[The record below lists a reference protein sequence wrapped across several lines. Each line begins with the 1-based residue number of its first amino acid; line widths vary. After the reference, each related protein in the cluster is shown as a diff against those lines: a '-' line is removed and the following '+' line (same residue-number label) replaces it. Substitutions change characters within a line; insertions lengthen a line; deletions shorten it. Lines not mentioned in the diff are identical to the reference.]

1 MCCRSNGGRFIS
13 LREPPIQNQ
22 VDGEKVAI
30 LSNQGTGL
38 RDRYDNTGDLTDLK
52 NALEYFQKALHLTTQ
67 FSPEKAGILNN
78 LGNGLLA
85 QYECTGNLYKLDQA
99 IEHCQQAV
107 KLTPANSKDKALR
120 LNSLAECLQ
129 TRYERTADLTELN
142 QGLGYLHQAVSTY
155 EVPSEQKVVIY
166 SNLSYGLCECYVRT
180 GNLAD
185 LNRAVKHAQ
194 QAVSTISQISPDTKA
209 KILNVL
215 GYALRLRYEKTS
227 SLLDL
232 GDAIDS
238 HSRAVDLS
246 NEAYPSKAK
255 FTTNLGVSLFLRAK
269 DDRRTSAEQQADL
282 AQAQAC
288 FEQAMLHSSP
298 EKFPTSYRLAAFNL
312 GQLHYHAGQFAEAV
326 TALEAA
332 HQAVDYL
339 RSGSQSAVVR
349 QKTAADNVDLYRYL
363 VASCLELGAFRKAL
377 EYAAAGKGQALV
389 DTLASGAERDATL
402 GATWPGFAQEWAKVA
417 ALREQLAAKRAALTG
432 EGSTARGDEA
442 LSEALRETTVQ
453 ELQRLQTEQA
463 QQWAALEKQF
473 PALTATQK
481 APPLTAPQAQELAQ
495 ALGAT
500 LVEYFE
506 HQKGWGAF
514 VITATTL
521 DYHPLPKVTPKL
533 LDKLVLWVEGLT
545 RTLGFALSPDS
556 YKRLDEM
563 YAAFFE
569 PFSATLALEQPLIL
583 APFNRLH
590 LLPLNAARKPASKR
604 YLLED
609 FPLLLV
615 PSLGALHAI
624 WQQAQLLTLLRAGKQ
639 LALLSVAYPGEQGSA
654 NYLPNVLPEA
664 ATIAQHFSPMVTS
677 LHEGAAQVA
686 DVLKLAPQ
694 HKVMHLG
701 CHGYFDLQHPKDSGL
716 LLAGGQWLT
725 VQHILSELNLRQ
737 TALLTLG
744 ACVSGKADLQKG
756 DEMVGLAQASL
767 IAGATAVVAS
777 QWHVHDGATRAL
789 FEAFYAGIAKG
800 ATPTQ
805 ALREATAV
813 VRAQQAWKHPYYWA
827 AFQVH
832 GMPQTPSTEPPPLA
846 EASMVEIGRI
856 YQQKDQLRGAKS
868 MQPEEIIMNAAGTL
882 DAMAGDPEAVTQALA
897 ELEPEERAVVLEI
910 FSTLPTQFQAVA
922 NDAELLELAEHF
934 TQLVEGVAPLWALF
948 GIGTSA
954 AEVQAEQKKRAVTLA
969 SYLKAEDQTQ
979 RTAYVAEHCPAL
991 INDTEQLTEELDLGV
1006 ARMLKFLA
1014 PLPEAKEK
1022 RKGWWA
1028 KALAKFTK

>member
-1 MCCRSNGGRFIS
+1 M
-13 LREPPIQNQ
+13 
-22 VDGEKVAI
+22 
-30 LSNQGTGL
+30 
-38 RDRYDNTGDLTDLK
+38 
-52 NALEYFQKALHLTTQ
+52 
-67 FSPEKAGILNN
+67 
-78 LGNGLLA
+78 
-85 QYECTGNLYKLDQA
+85 
-99 IEHCQQAV
+99 HC
-107 KLTPANSKDKALR
+107 
-120 LNSLAECLQ
+120 
-129 TRYERTADLTELN
+129 
-142 QGLGYLHQAVSTY
+142 
-155 EVPSEQKVVIY
+155 
-166 SNLSYGLCECYVRT
+166 
-180 GNLAD
+180 
-185 LNRAVKHAQ
+185 
-194 QAVSTISQISPDTKA
+194 
-209 KILNVL
+209 
-215 GYALRLRYEKTS
+215 S
-227 SLLDL
+227 SL
-232 GDAIDS
+232 
-238 HSRAVDLS
+238 
-246 NEAYPSKAK
+246 NT
-255 FTTNLGVSLFLRAK
+255 F
-269 DDRRTSAEQQADL
+269 
-282 AQAQAC
+282 
-288 FEQAMLHSSP
+288 P
-298 EKFPTSYRLAAFNL
+298 EVYRLAAFNL
-312 GQLHYHAGQFAEAV
+312 GLLHYQAGQFGEARA
-326 TALEAA
+326 ALEAA

-339 RSGSQSAVVR
+339 RSGTQSAAVR

-363 VASCLELGAFRKAL
+363 VASCLELGAFPQAL
-377 EYAAAGKGQALV
+377 EYAAAGKGQAMV
-389 DTLASGAERDATL
+389 DTLASGQERDAKL
-402 GATWPGFAQEWAKVA
+402 GATWPGFAQEWAKVE
-417 ALREQLAAKRAALTG
+417 ALREQLAAKRAILTG
-432 EGSTARGDEA
+432 EGRGDEA
-442 LSEALRETTVQ
+442 LSEAVRTATVQ
-453 ELQRLQTEQA
+453 ELQRLQAEHS

-473 PALTATQK
+473 PALSATQK
-481 APPLTAPQAQELAQ
+481 APPLSAAQAQNLAQ

-521 DYHPLPKVTPKL
+521 DYHPLPKATPKL
-533 LDKLVLWVEGLT
+533 LDSVVKWAT
-545 RTLGFALSPDS
+545 NITLDYAQSVNS
-556 YKRLDEM
+556 YKHLDAI

-569 PFSATLALEQPLIL
+569 PFSATLAWEQPLVL
-583 APFNRLH
+583 APFSRLH
-590 LLPLNAARKPASKR
+590 LLPLNAARNPATKR

-624 WQQAQLLTLLRAGKQ
+624 WQQAQLQQLTLLRAGKQ
-639 LALLSVAYPGEQGSA
+639 RALLSVAYPGEQGSE

-664 ATIAQHFSPMVTS
+664 ATIAQHFSPVTP

-686 DVLKLAPQ
+686 EVLKLAPQ
-694 HKVMHLG
+694 HKVIHLG
-701 CHGYFDLQHPKDSGL
+701 CHGYFDLQYPKDSGL

-725 VQHILSELNLRQ
+725 VQHILNELNLRQ

-744 ACVSGKADLQKG
+744 ACVSGKADLQQG

-767 IAGATAVVAS
+767 IAGAPAVVAS

-805 ALREATAV
+805 ALREATAE
-813 VRAQQAWKHPYYWA
+813 VRAKQAWKHPYYWA

-832 GMPQTPSTEPPPLA
+832 GMPQTAPSEPPPLA
-846 EASMVEIGRI
+846 EASKLVIDSI

-910 FSTLPTQFQAVA
+910 FSTLPPQFQAVT

-954 AEVQAEQKKRAVTLA
+954 AEVRAEQKKRAVTLE

-991 INDTEQLTEELDLGV
+991 INDTEQLAEDLDLGV

-1014 PLPEAKEK
+1014 PLPTAKEK

-1028 KALAKFTK
+1028 KALAKVTSKAKDQED